1 VGVID
6 EMIEIME
13 MSMEVVPEGKDEPES
28 EEERLERALAVVKG
42 DREASE
48 ELQET
53 LAPFREEAYRFY
65 RGRALGNE
73 RAGRSKVVSSDVM
86 DAVEWVMPSL
96 MRIYFSSDIV
106 SCEPVGPEDQIVA
119 ERVSALLNYQ
129 FTRRGDGFVVAY
141 KWFKDALIY
150 GLGVAKISWED
161 RFRDVPFAVP
171 EMSESDFNALSSEN
185 GVEITGFERVE
196 IPPDEVSV
204 QRVVQQ
210 TVMGLPPDMPDDE
223 KAEAVRMAVESMPR
237 LATYFNVEG
246 KRAILDYSGPVYEV
260 IPPEDFLYD
269 PEAEELRDARFV
281 IHRVFRTPDYL
292 RRMESEG
299 VYFNVEEA
307 IEKGNTQRDGDR
319 SDREKGFRN
328 AENNRTNPWTMTE
341 NIEDAD
347 KRRPLELYEW
357 WGLFDPDG
365 SGRLT
370 PHVIT
375 VANDVV
381 IRLERNP
388 YDHGEPPFEV
398 LRPVLDVH
406 KFEGIGFADMVKEF
420 QETKTS
426 LRRQILDNISWQ
438 NNGMWEVQRGAGVEM
453 ESLVNPRPGGVV
465 RTDMPGAVRPL
476 TPPPLQQAGFMAL
489 EFEQTQLEQRTG
501 ITRYNQ
507 GLDSR
512 SLNKM
517 LALDTL
523 IPLIDGSVKLN
534 KDIVEGDI
542 VVGSNGKGTK
552 VIKAHPVQ
560 VPERAFE
567 IVFQTGDV
575 IRSGGEH
582 RWAVKVCGEKY
593 QNMSPDWEKLPA
605 ERIFDLMQSG
615 HHVYV
620 PRVQSPDFTEKELPM
635 DPYVF
640 GAWLGDGNSHTNRFT
655 TQDAEIL
662 DAFEKWA
669 KGFYKGGV
677 EKCSKQHSGKAITYQ
692 VVNTPFRKILKDL
705 GCLKDSRYEDTKY
718 NVKHIPEIYL
728 RGSFEQ
734 RLALLRGLMDTD
746 GHISKNGDSIFCSSE
761 PALIESFVKLIETFG
776 CKAGVNWRE
785 TCGHKFP
792 NAKPAAHV
800 VFATPFCPVTL
811 PAKVARWRT
820 REKFWEKQR
829 IVSIRE
835 IPVEPMRCLSVE
847 ADDELYCC
855 GQKMTV
861 TANTATGITAIM
873 GASQQRIELIARLFA
888 ETGVRNLF
896 VKALSLNRQFVRD
909 EFVVRLYGEPIVI
922 NKDDVSGQF
931 DILVS
936 VGISAS
942 KQEVVQQQMIQL
954 IQMAPGLAQAQV
966 MTPDNIY
973 AIMVKLLEGW
983 GFKDHSQLM
992 TNPNVMGQ
1000 MTQQMQQMQQQM
1012 QMMQMILQHPSIAN
1026 VVPQIA
1032 QQVQQAQAQ
1041 QAQAAPPAQ
1050 GEQPPAQGPVPM
1062 QGGAP
1067 V

>member
-13 MSMEVVPEGKDEPES
+13 MSTEVIPEGKDEPES

-161 RFRDVPFAVP
+161 RFRDVPFAVL

-185 GVEITGFERVE
+185 GVEITGFKRVE

-204 QRVVQQ
+204 QRIVQQ

-328 AENNRTNPWTMTE
+328 AENDRTNPWTMTE

-501 ITRYNQ
+501 ITRYSQ

-512 SLNKM
+512 SLNK
-517 LALDTL
+517 
-523 IPLIDGSVKLN
+523 
-534 KDIVEGDI
+534 
-542 VVGSNGKGTK
+542 
-552 VIKAHPVQ
+552 
-560 VPERAFE
+560 
-567 IVFQTGDV
+567 
-575 IRSGGEH
+575 
-582 RWAVKVCGEKY
+582 
-593 QNMSPDWEKLPA
+593 
-605 ERIFDLMQSG
+605 
-615 HHVYV
+615 
-620 PRVQSPDFTEKELPM
+620 
-635 DPYVF
+635 
-640 GAWLGDGNSHTNRFT
+640 
-655 TQDAEIL
+655 
-662 DAFEKWA
+662 
-669 KGFYKGGV
+669 
-677 EKCSKQHSGKAITYQ
+677 
-692 VVNTPFRKILKDL
+692 
-705 GCLKDSRYEDTKY
+705 
-718 NVKHIPEIYL
+718 
-728 RGSFEQ
+728 
-734 RLALLRGLMDTD
+734 
-746 GHISKNGDSIFCSSE
+746 
-761 PALIESFVKLIETFG
+761 
-776 CKAGVNWRE
+776 
-785 TCGHKFP
+785 
-792 NAKPAAHV
+792 
-800 VFATPFCPVTL
+800 
-811 PAKVARWRT
+811 
-820 REKFWEKQR
+820 
-829 IVSIRE
+829 
-835 IPVEPMRCLSVE
+835 
-847 ADDELYCC
+847 
-855 GQKMTV
+855 
-861 TANTATGITAIM
+861 TATGITAIM

-888 ETGVRNLF
+888 ETGVRSLF

-1032 QQVQQAQAQ
+1032 QQVQQAAAQ
-1041 QAQAAPPAQ
+1041 QAQAAPPPAQ
-1050 GEQPPAQGPVPM
+1050 GEQPPAQGAVPG
-1062 QGGAP
+1062 QGGGP
-1067 V
+1067 I

>member
-1 VGVID
+1 
-6 EMIEIME
+6 MIEIME
-13 MSMEVVPEGKDEPES
+13 MSTEVIPEGKDEPES

-161 RFRDVPFAVP
+161 RFRDVPFAVL

-185 GVEITGFERVE
+185 GVEITGFKRVE

-204 QRVVQQ
+204 QRIVQQ

-328 AENNRTNPWTMTE
+328 AENDRTNPWTMTE

-501 ITRYNQ
+501 ITRYSQ

-512 SLNKM
+512 SLNK
-517 LALDTL
+517 
-523 IPLIDGSVKLN
+523 
-534 KDIVEGDI
+534 
-542 VVGSNGKGTK
+542 
-552 VIKAHPVQ
+552 
-560 VPERAFE
+560 
-567 IVFQTGDV
+567 
-575 IRSGGEH
+575 
-582 RWAVKVCGEKY
+582 
-593 QNMSPDWEKLPA
+593 
-605 ERIFDLMQSG
+605 
-615 HHVYV
+615 
-620 PRVQSPDFTEKELPM
+620 
-635 DPYVF
+635 
-640 GAWLGDGNSHTNRFT
+640 
-655 TQDAEIL
+655 
-662 DAFEKWA
+662 
-669 KGFYKGGV
+669 
-677 EKCSKQHSGKAITYQ
+677 
-692 VVNTPFRKILKDL
+692 
-705 GCLKDSRYEDTKY
+705 
-718 NVKHIPEIYL
+718 
-728 RGSFEQ
+728 
-734 RLALLRGLMDTD
+734 
-746 GHISKNGDSIFCSSE
+746 
-761 PALIESFVKLIETFG
+761 
-776 CKAGVNWRE
+776 
-785 TCGHKFP
+785 
-792 NAKPAAHV
+792 
-800 VFATPFCPVTL
+800 
-811 PAKVARWRT
+811 
-820 REKFWEKQR
+820 
-829 IVSIRE
+829 
-835 IPVEPMRCLSVE
+835 
-847 ADDELYCC
+847 
-855 GQKMTV
+855 
-861 TANTATGITAIM
+861 TATGITAIM

-896 VKALSLNRQFVRD
+896 VKALSLNRQFMRD

-1032 QQVQQAQAQ
+1032 QQVQQAAAQ
-1041 QAQAAPPAQ
+1041 QAQAAPPPAQ
-1050 GEQPPAQGPVPM
+1050 GEQPPAQGAVPG
-1062 QGGAP
+1062 QGGGP
-1067 V
+1067 I

>member
-1 VGVID
+1 
-6 EMIEIME
+6 ME
-13 MSMEVVPEGKDEPES
+13 MSTEVVPEGKDEPES

-196 IPPDEVSV
+196 ILPDEVSV
-204 QRVVQQ
+204 QRIVQQ

-237 LATYFNVEG
+237 LATYSNVEG

-292 RRMESEG
+292 RRMESDG

-328 AENNRTNPWTMTE
+328 AENDRTNPWTMTE

-357 WGLFDPDG
+357 WGLFDSDG

-465 RTDMPGAVRPL
+465 RTDVPGAVRPL

-512 SLNKM
+512 SLNK
-517 LALDTL
+517 
-523 IPLIDGSVKLN
+523 
-534 KDIVEGDI
+534 
-542 VVGSNGKGTK
+542 
-552 VIKAHPVQ
+552 
-560 VPERAFE
+560 
-567 IVFQTGDV
+567 
-575 IRSGGEH
+575 
-582 RWAVKVCGEKY
+582 
-593 QNMSPDWEKLPA
+593 
-605 ERIFDLMQSG
+605 
-615 HHVYV
+615 
-620 PRVQSPDFTEKELPM
+620 
-635 DPYVF
+635 
-640 GAWLGDGNSHTNRFT
+640 
-655 TQDAEIL
+655 
-662 DAFEKWA
+662 
-669 KGFYKGGV
+669 
-677 EKCSKQHSGKAITYQ
+677 
-692 VVNTPFRKILKDL
+692 
-705 GCLKDSRYEDTKY
+705 
-718 NVKHIPEIYL
+718 
-728 RGSFEQ
+728 
-734 RLALLRGLMDTD
+734 
-746 GHISKNGDSIFCSSE
+746 
-761 PALIESFVKLIETFG
+761 
-776 CKAGVNWRE
+776 
-785 TCGHKFP
+785 
-792 NAKPAAHV
+792 
-800 VFATPFCPVTL
+800 
-811 PAKVARWRT
+811 
-820 REKFWEKQR
+820 
-829 IVSIRE
+829 
-835 IPVEPMRCLSVE
+835 
-847 ADDELYCC
+847 
-855 GQKMTV
+855 
-861 TANTATGITAIM
+861 TATGITALM

-888 ETGVRNLF
+888 ETGVRSLF
-896 VKALSLNRQFVRD
+896 VKALSLNRQFMRD

-1032 QQVQQAQAQ
+1032 QQVQQAAAQ

>member
-1 VGVID
+1 MTRKQVGVID

-13 MSMEVVPEGKDEPES
+13 MSTEVVPDGKDEPES

-106 SCEPVGPEDQIVA
+106 SCEPVGPEDQTVA

-204 QRVVQQ
+204 QRIVQQ

-237 LATYFNVEG
+237 LATYSNVEG
-246 KRAILDYSGPVYEV
+246 KRAILNYSGPVYEV

-328 AENNRTNPWTMTE
+328 AENDRTNPWTMTE

-501 ITRYNQ
+501 ITRYTQ

-512 SLNKM
+512 SLNK
-517 LALDTL
+517 
-523 IPLIDGSVKLN
+523 
-534 KDIVEGDI
+534 
-542 VVGSNGKGTK
+542 
-552 VIKAHPVQ
+552 
-560 VPERAFE
+560 
-567 IVFQTGDV
+567 
-575 IRSGGEH
+575 
-582 RWAVKVCGEKY
+582 
-593 QNMSPDWEKLPA
+593 
-605 ERIFDLMQSG
+605 
-615 HHVYV
+615 
-620 PRVQSPDFTEKELPM
+620 
-635 DPYVF
+635 
-640 GAWLGDGNSHTNRFT
+640 
-655 TQDAEIL
+655 
-662 DAFEKWA
+662 
-669 KGFYKGGV
+669 
-677 EKCSKQHSGKAITYQ
+677 
-692 VVNTPFRKILKDL
+692 
-705 GCLKDSRYEDTKY
+705 
-718 NVKHIPEIYL
+718 
-728 RGSFEQ
+728 
-734 RLALLRGLMDTD
+734 
-746 GHISKNGDSIFCSSE
+746 
-761 PALIESFVKLIETFG
+761 
-776 CKAGVNWRE
+776 
-785 TCGHKFP
+785 
-792 NAKPAAHV
+792 
-800 VFATPFCPVTL
+800 
-811 PAKVARWRT
+811 
-820 REKFWEKQR
+820 
-829 IVSIRE
+829 
-835 IPVEPMRCLSVE
+835 
-847 ADDELYCC
+847 
-855 GQKMTV
+855 
-861 TANTATGITAIM
+861 TATGITAIM

-888 ETGVRNLF
+888 ETGVRSLF

-1026 VVPQIA
+1026 AVPQIA
-1032 QQVQQAQAQ
+1032 QQVQQAAAQ
-1041 QAQAAPPAQ
+1041 QAQAGSPPAQ
-1050 GEQPPAQGPVPM
+1050 GEQPPAQGAVPA

-1067 V
+1067 A

>member
-1 VGVID
+1 
-6 EMIEIME
+6 MIEVME
-13 MSMEVVPEGKDEPES
+13 MEMEVVPEGADEPES
-28 EEERLERALAVVKG
+28 EEERLERALSVVKG
-42 DREASE
+42 DRDASE

-106 SCEPVGPEDQIVA
+106 SCEPVGPEDQTVA

-161 RFRDVPFAVP
+161 RFRDVPFSVP
-171 EMSESDFNALSSEN
+171 EMSEGDFNALSAED
-185 GVEITGFERVE
+185 GIEITGFERVE

-204 QRVVQQ
+204 QRIVQQ

-237 LATYFNVEG
+237 LATYSNVEG

-269 PEAEELRDARFV
+269 PEAEELRNARFV

-328 AENNRTNPWTMTE
+328 AENDRINPWTMTE

-357 WGLFDPDG
+357 WGLFDSDG

-388 YDHGEPPFEV
+388 YDHGEPPFEA

-465 RTDMPGAVRPL
+465 RTDVPGAVRPL

-501 ITRYNQ
+501 ITRYTQ

-517 LALDTL
+517 LDIQTPICMA
-523 IPLIDGSVKLN
+523 DGSWKRLEDICDGDRILGRDGQATTVLRAHEIQYPKKAYKLTFAS
-534 KDIVEGDI
+534 GD
-542 VVGSNGKGTK
+542 
-552 VIKAHPVQ
+552 
-560 VPERAFE
+560 E
-567 IVFQTGDV
+567 IVA
-575 IRSGGEH
+575 GGEH
-582 RWAVKVCGEKY
+582 LWTIQTAWDKEKGTWRTVDTDTIY
-593 QNMSPDWEKLPA
+593 QMDSRLKK
-605 ERIFDLMQSG
+605 RGTIS
-615 HHVYV
+615 V
-620 PRVQSPDFTEKELPM
+620 PRVQRPEFDGAGNLPI
-635 DPYVF
+635 DPYVL
-640 GAWLGDGNSHTNRFT
+640 GLWLGNGSSYDPVITLRDDDVVESLREWARSSGGDIKEYFDPRLPKSKNFYVSVPGLYSTLRSLGLMKTRGESDG
-655 TQDAEIL
+655 A
-662 DAFEKWA
+662 
-669 KGFYKGGV
+669 
-677 EKCSKQHSGKAITYQ
+677 C
-692 VVNTPFRKILKDL
+692 
-705 GCLKDSRYEDTKY
+705 
-718 NVKHIPEIYL
+718 KHIPEIYKCAKYA
-728 RGSFEQ
+728 E
-734 RLALLRGLMDTD
+734 RLELLRGLMDTD
-746 GHISKNGDSIFCSSE
+746 GSFDSGS
-761 PALIESFVKLIETFG
+761 T
-776 CKAGVNWRE
+776 
-785 TCGHKFP
+785 
-792 NAKPAAHV
+792 V
-800 VFATPFCPVTL
+800 VFSQSEGPLLWDVVDLIHSLGGWVTPHKVTAESNFNRTKDFYL
-811 PAKVARWRT
+811 LRFRVFDNPFRADRKASQWSPPAVETDRQAIR
-820 REKFWEKQR
+820 
-829 IVSIRE
+829 SIE
-835 IPVEPMRCLSVE
+835 PVEICKMRCL
-847 ADDELYCC
+847 
-855 GQKMTV
+855 TV
-861 TANTATGITAIM
+861 DAKDGLFCVGKIFTITHNTATGITAIM

-888 ETGVRNLF
+888 ETGVRSLF

-1026 VVPQIA
+1026 AVPQIA
-1032 QQVQQAQAQ
+1032 QQVQQAQA
-1041 QAQAAPPAQ
+1041 APPGGPPAQ
-1050 GEQPPAQGPVPM
+1050 GEQPPAQGPVPA

>member
-1 VGVID
+1 
-6 EMIEIME
+6 MIEIME
-13 MSMEVVPEGKDEPES
+13 MSTEVVPEGKDEPES

-106 SCEPVGPEDQIVA
+106 SCEPVGPEDQTVA

-161 RFRDVPFAVP
+161 RFRDVPFSVP
-171 EMSESDFNALSSEN
+171 EMSESDFNALSAED
-185 GVEITGFERVE
+185 GIEITGFERVE

-204 QRVVQQ
+204 QRIVQQ

-246 KRAILDYSGPVYEV
+246 KKAILDYSGPVYEV

-328 AENNRTNPWTMTE
+328 AENDRTNPWTMTE

-512 SLNKM
+512 SLNK
-517 LALDTL
+517 
-523 IPLIDGSVKLN
+523 
-534 KDIVEGDI
+534 
-542 VVGSNGKGTK
+542 
-552 VIKAHPVQ
+552 
-560 VPERAFE
+560 
-567 IVFQTGDV
+567 
-575 IRSGGEH
+575 
-582 RWAVKVCGEKY
+582 
-593 QNMSPDWEKLPA
+593 
-605 ERIFDLMQSG
+605 
-615 HHVYV
+615 
-620 PRVQSPDFTEKELPM
+620 
-635 DPYVF
+635 
-640 GAWLGDGNSHTNRFT
+640 
-655 TQDAEIL
+655 
-662 DAFEKWA
+662 
-669 KGFYKGGV
+669 
-677 EKCSKQHSGKAITYQ
+677 
-692 VVNTPFRKILKDL
+692 
-705 GCLKDSRYEDTKY
+705 
-718 NVKHIPEIYL
+718 
-728 RGSFEQ
+728 
-734 RLALLRGLMDTD
+734 
-746 GHISKNGDSIFCSSE
+746 
-761 PALIESFVKLIETFG
+761 
-776 CKAGVNWRE
+776 
-785 TCGHKFP
+785 
-792 NAKPAAHV
+792 
-800 VFATPFCPVTL
+800 
-811 PAKVARWRT
+811 
-820 REKFWEKQR
+820 
-829 IVSIRE
+829 
-835 IPVEPMRCLSVE
+835 
-847 ADDELYCC
+847 
-855 GQKMTV
+855 
-861 TANTATGITAIM
+861 TATGITAIM

-1026 VVPQIA
+1026 AVPQIA
-1032 QQVQQAQAQ
+1032 QQVQQAAAQ
-1041 QAQAAPPAQ
+1041 QAQAAHPPAQ
-1050 GEQPPAQGPVPM
+1050 GEQPPAQGAVPG

>member
-1 VGVID
+1 
-6 EMIEIME
+6 ME
-13 MSMEVVPEGKDEPES
+13 MSTEVVPEGKDEPES

-204 QRVVQQ
+204 QRIVQQ
-210 TVMGLPPDMPDDE
+210 TVMRLPPDMPDDE

-328 AENNRTNPWTMTE
+328 AENDRTNPWTMTE

-512 SLNKM
+512 SLNK
-517 LALDTL
+517 
-523 IPLIDGSVKLN
+523 
-534 KDIVEGDI
+534 
-542 VVGSNGKGTK
+542 
-552 VIKAHPVQ
+552 
-560 VPERAFE
+560 
-567 IVFQTGDV
+567 
-575 IRSGGEH
+575 
-582 RWAVKVCGEKY
+582 
-593 QNMSPDWEKLPA
+593 
-605 ERIFDLMQSG
+605 
-615 HHVYV
+615 
-620 PRVQSPDFTEKELPM
+620 
-635 DPYVF
+635 
-640 GAWLGDGNSHTNRFT
+640 
-655 TQDAEIL
+655 
-662 DAFEKWA
+662 
-669 KGFYKGGV
+669 
-677 EKCSKQHSGKAITYQ
+677 
-692 VVNTPFRKILKDL
+692 
-705 GCLKDSRYEDTKY
+705 
-718 NVKHIPEIYL
+718 
-728 RGSFEQ
+728 
-734 RLALLRGLMDTD
+734 
-746 GHISKNGDSIFCSSE
+746 
-761 PALIESFVKLIETFG
+761 
-776 CKAGVNWRE
+776 
-785 TCGHKFP
+785 
-792 NAKPAAHV
+792 
-800 VFATPFCPVTL
+800 
-811 PAKVARWRT
+811 
-820 REKFWEKQR
+820 
-829 IVSIRE
+829 
-835 IPVEPMRCLSVE
+835 
-847 ADDELYCC
+847 
-855 GQKMTV
+855 
-861 TANTATGITAIM
+861 TATGITALM

-888 ETGVRNLF
+888 ETGVRSLF

-1032 QQVQQAQAQ
+1032 QQVQQAAAQ

-1050 GEQPPAQGPVPM
+1050 GEQPPAQGAVPG

>member
-1 VGVID
+1 VAVID

-13 MSMEVVPEGKDEPES
+13 MSTEVVPEGKDEPES

-86 DAVEWVMPSL
+86 DAVELVMPSL

-204 QRVVQQ
+204 QRIVQQ
-210 TVMGLPPDMPDDE
+210 TVMRLPPDMPDDE

-328 AENNRTNPWTMTE
+328 AENDRTNPWTMTE

-512 SLNKM
+512 SLNK
-517 LALDTL
+517 
-523 IPLIDGSVKLN
+523 
-534 KDIVEGDI
+534 
-542 VVGSNGKGTK
+542 
-552 VIKAHPVQ
+552 
-560 VPERAFE
+560 
-567 IVFQTGDV
+567 
-575 IRSGGEH
+575 
-582 RWAVKVCGEKY
+582 
-593 QNMSPDWEKLPA
+593 
-605 ERIFDLMQSG
+605 
-615 HHVYV
+615 
-620 PRVQSPDFTEKELPM
+620 
-635 DPYVF
+635 
-640 GAWLGDGNSHTNRFT
+640 
-655 TQDAEIL
+655 
-662 DAFEKWA
+662 
-669 KGFYKGGV
+669 
-677 EKCSKQHSGKAITYQ
+677 
-692 VVNTPFRKILKDL
+692 
-705 GCLKDSRYEDTKY
+705 
-718 NVKHIPEIYL
+718 
-728 RGSFEQ
+728 
-734 RLALLRGLMDTD
+734 
-746 GHISKNGDSIFCSSE
+746 
-761 PALIESFVKLIETFG
+761 
-776 CKAGVNWRE
+776 
-785 TCGHKFP
+785 
-792 NAKPAAHV
+792 
-800 VFATPFCPVTL
+800 
-811 PAKVARWRT
+811 
-820 REKFWEKQR
+820 
-829 IVSIRE
+829 
-835 IPVEPMRCLSVE
+835 
-847 ADDELYCC
+847 
-855 GQKMTV
+855 
-861 TANTATGITAIM
+861 TATGITALM

-888 ETGVRNLF
+888 ETGVRSLF

-1032 QQVQQAQAQ
+1032 QQVQQAAAQ

-1050 GEQPPAQGPVPM
+1050 GEQPPAQGAVPG

>member
-1 VGVID
+1 
-6 EMIEIME
+6 MIEIME
-13 MSMEVVPEGKDEPES
+13 MSTEVIPEGKDEPES

-161 RFRDVPFAVP
+161 RFRDVPFAVL

-185 GVEITGFERVE
+185 GVEITGFKRVE

-204 QRVVQQ
+204 QRIVQQ

-328 AENNRTNPWTMTE
+328 AENDRTNPWTMTE

-501 ITRYNQ
+501 ITRYSQ

-512 SLNKM
+512 SLNK
-517 LALDTL
+517 
-523 IPLIDGSVKLN
+523 
-534 KDIVEGDI
+534 
-542 VVGSNGKGTK
+542 
-552 VIKAHPVQ
+552 
-560 VPERAFE
+560 
-567 IVFQTGDV
+567 
-575 IRSGGEH
+575 
-582 RWAVKVCGEKY
+582 
-593 QNMSPDWEKLPA
+593 
-605 ERIFDLMQSG
+605 
-615 HHVYV
+615 
-620 PRVQSPDFTEKELPM
+620 
-635 DPYVF
+635 
-640 GAWLGDGNSHTNRFT
+640 
-655 TQDAEIL
+655 
-662 DAFEKWA
+662 
-669 KGFYKGGV
+669 
-677 EKCSKQHSGKAITYQ
+677 
-692 VVNTPFRKILKDL
+692 
-705 GCLKDSRYEDTKY
+705 
-718 NVKHIPEIYL
+718 
-728 RGSFEQ
+728 
-734 RLALLRGLMDTD
+734 
-746 GHISKNGDSIFCSSE
+746 
-761 PALIESFVKLIETFG
+761 
-776 CKAGVNWRE
+776 
-785 TCGHKFP
+785 
-792 NAKPAAHV
+792 
-800 VFATPFCPVTL
+800 
-811 PAKVARWRT
+811 
-820 REKFWEKQR
+820 
-829 IVSIRE
+829 
-835 IPVEPMRCLSVE
+835 
-847 ADDELYCC
+847 
-855 GQKMTV
+855 
-861 TANTATGITAIM
+861 TATGITAIM

-888 ETGVRNLF
+888 ETGVRSLF
-896 VKALSLNRQFVRD
+896 VKALSLNRQFMRD

-1032 QQVQQAQAQ
+1032 QQVQQAAAQ
-1041 QAQAAPPAQ
+1041 QAQAAPPPAQ
-1050 GEQPPAQGPVPM
+1050 GEQPPAQGAVPG
-1062 QGGAP
+1062 QGGGP
-1067 V
+1067 I

>member
-1 VGVID
+1 MCSDLKINFLGRKEVGVID

-13 MSMEVVPEGKDEPES
+13 MSTEVVPEGKDEPES

-185 GVEITGFERVE
+185 GIEITGFERVE

-328 AENNRTNPWTMTE
+328 AENDRTNPWTMTE

-501 ITRYNQ
+501 ITRYSQ

-512 SLNKM
+512 SLNK
-517 LALDTL
+517 
-523 IPLIDGSVKLN
+523 
-534 KDIVEGDI
+534 
-542 VVGSNGKGTK
+542 
-552 VIKAHPVQ
+552 
-560 VPERAFE
+560 
-567 IVFQTGDV
+567 
-575 IRSGGEH
+575 
-582 RWAVKVCGEKY
+582 
-593 QNMSPDWEKLPA
+593 
-605 ERIFDLMQSG
+605 
-615 HHVYV
+615 
-620 PRVQSPDFTEKELPM
+620 
-635 DPYVF
+635 
-640 GAWLGDGNSHTNRFT
+640 
-655 TQDAEIL
+655 
-662 DAFEKWA
+662 
-669 KGFYKGGV
+669 
-677 EKCSKQHSGKAITYQ
+677 
-692 VVNTPFRKILKDL
+692 
-705 GCLKDSRYEDTKY
+705 
-718 NVKHIPEIYL
+718 
-728 RGSFEQ
+728 
-734 RLALLRGLMDTD
+734 
-746 GHISKNGDSIFCSSE
+746 
-761 PALIESFVKLIETFG
+761 
-776 CKAGVNWRE
+776 
-785 TCGHKFP
+785 
-792 NAKPAAHV
+792 
-800 VFATPFCPVTL
+800 
-811 PAKVARWRT
+811 
-820 REKFWEKQR
+820 
-829 IVSIRE
+829 
-835 IPVEPMRCLSVE
+835 
-847 ADDELYCC
+847 
-855 GQKMTV
+855 
-861 TANTATGITAIM
+861 TATGITAIM

-1032 QQVQQAQAQ
+1032 QQVQQAAAQ

>member
-1 VGVID
+1 
-6 EMIEIME
+6 MIEIME
-13 MSMEVVPEGKDEPES
+13 MSTEVVPEGKDEPES

-196 IPPDEVSV
+196 ILPDEVSV
-204 QRVVQQ
+204 QRIVQQ

-237 LATYFNVEG
+237 LATYSNVEG

-281 IHRVFRTPDYL
+281 IHRDFRTPDYL

-328 AENNRTNPWTMTE
+328 AENDRTNPWTMTE

-357 WGLFDPDG
+357 WGLFDSDG

-465 RTDMPGAVRPL
+465 RTDVPGAVRPL

-512 SLNKM
+512 SLNK
-517 LALDTL
+517 
-523 IPLIDGSVKLN
+523 
-534 KDIVEGDI
+534 
-542 VVGSNGKGTK
+542 
-552 VIKAHPVQ
+552 
-560 VPERAFE
+560 
-567 IVFQTGDV
+567 
-575 IRSGGEH
+575 
-582 RWAVKVCGEKY
+582 
-593 QNMSPDWEKLPA
+593 
-605 ERIFDLMQSG
+605 
-615 HHVYV
+615 
-620 PRVQSPDFTEKELPM
+620 
-635 DPYVF
+635 
-640 GAWLGDGNSHTNRFT
+640 
-655 TQDAEIL
+655 
-662 DAFEKWA
+662 
-669 KGFYKGGV
+669 
-677 EKCSKQHSGKAITYQ
+677 
-692 VVNTPFRKILKDL
+692 
-705 GCLKDSRYEDTKY
+705 
-718 NVKHIPEIYL
+718 
-728 RGSFEQ
+728 
-734 RLALLRGLMDTD
+734 
-746 GHISKNGDSIFCSSE
+746 
-761 PALIESFVKLIETFG
+761 
-776 CKAGVNWRE
+776 
-785 TCGHKFP
+785 
-792 NAKPAAHV
+792 
-800 VFATPFCPVTL
+800 
-811 PAKVARWRT
+811 
-820 REKFWEKQR
+820 
-829 IVSIRE
+829 
-835 IPVEPMRCLSVE
+835 
-847 ADDELYCC
+847 
-855 GQKMTV
+855 
-861 TANTATGITAIM
+861 TATGITALM

-888 ETGVRNLF
+888 ETGVRSLF
-896 VKALSLNRQFVRD
+896 VKALSLNRQFMRD
-909 EFVVRLYGEPIVI
+909 EFVVRLYWEPIVI

-1032 QQVQQAQAQ
+1032 QQVQQAAAQ

>member
-1 VGVID
+1 
-6 EMIEIME
+6 ME
-13 MSMEVVPEGKDEPES
+13 MSTEVVPEGKDEPES

-161 RFRDVPFAVP
+161 RFRDVPFAVL

-292 RRMESEG
+292 RRMESDG

-328 AENNRTNPWTMTE
+328 AENDRTNPWTMTE

-512 SLNKM
+512 SLNK
-517 LALDTL
+517 
-523 IPLIDGSVKLN
+523 
-534 KDIVEGDI
+534 
-542 VVGSNGKGTK
+542 
-552 VIKAHPVQ
+552 
-560 VPERAFE
+560 
-567 IVFQTGDV
+567 
-575 IRSGGEH
+575 
-582 RWAVKVCGEKY
+582 
-593 QNMSPDWEKLPA
+593 
-605 ERIFDLMQSG
+605 
-615 HHVYV
+615 
-620 PRVQSPDFTEKELPM
+620 
-635 DPYVF
+635 
-640 GAWLGDGNSHTNRFT
+640 
-655 TQDAEIL
+655 
-662 DAFEKWA
+662 
-669 KGFYKGGV
+669 
-677 EKCSKQHSGKAITYQ
+677 
-692 VVNTPFRKILKDL
+692 
-705 GCLKDSRYEDTKY
+705 
-718 NVKHIPEIYL
+718 
-728 RGSFEQ
+728 
-734 RLALLRGLMDTD
+734 
-746 GHISKNGDSIFCSSE
+746 
-761 PALIESFVKLIETFG
+761 
-776 CKAGVNWRE
+776 
-785 TCGHKFP
+785 
-792 NAKPAAHV
+792 
-800 VFATPFCPVTL
+800 
-811 PAKVARWRT
+811 
-820 REKFWEKQR
+820 
-829 IVSIRE
+829 
-835 IPVEPMRCLSVE
+835 
-847 ADDELYCC
+847 
-855 GQKMTV
+855 
-861 TANTATGITAIM
+861 TATGITALM

-1032 QQVQQAQAQ
+1032 QQVQQAAAQ

>member
-1 VGVID
+1 MAVID

-13 MSMEVVPEGKDEPES
+13 MSTEVVPEGKDEPES

-204 QRVVQQ
+204 QRIVQQ
-210 TVMGLPPDMPDDE
+210 TVMRLPPDMPDDE

-328 AENNRTNPWTMTE
+328 AENDRTNPWTMTE

-512 SLNKM
+512 SLNK
-517 LALDTL
+517 
-523 IPLIDGSVKLN
+523 
-534 KDIVEGDI
+534 
-542 VVGSNGKGTK
+542 
-552 VIKAHPVQ
+552 
-560 VPERAFE
+560 
-567 IVFQTGDV
+567 
-575 IRSGGEH
+575 
-582 RWAVKVCGEKY
+582 
-593 QNMSPDWEKLPA
+593 
-605 ERIFDLMQSG
+605 
-615 HHVYV
+615 
-620 PRVQSPDFTEKELPM
+620 
-635 DPYVF
+635 
-640 GAWLGDGNSHTNRFT
+640 
-655 TQDAEIL
+655 
-662 DAFEKWA
+662 
-669 KGFYKGGV
+669 
-677 EKCSKQHSGKAITYQ
+677 
-692 VVNTPFRKILKDL
+692 
-705 GCLKDSRYEDTKY
+705 
-718 NVKHIPEIYL
+718 
-728 RGSFEQ
+728 
-734 RLALLRGLMDTD
+734 
-746 GHISKNGDSIFCSSE
+746 
-761 PALIESFVKLIETFG
+761 
-776 CKAGVNWRE
+776 
-785 TCGHKFP
+785 
-792 NAKPAAHV
+792 
-800 VFATPFCPVTL
+800 
-811 PAKVARWRT
+811 
-820 REKFWEKQR
+820 
-829 IVSIRE
+829 
-835 IPVEPMRCLSVE
+835 
-847 ADDELYCC
+847 
-855 GQKMTV
+855 
-861 TANTATGITAIM
+861 TATGITALM

-888 ETGVRNLF
+888 ETGVRSLF

>member
-1 VGVID
+1 MAVID

-13 MSMEVVPEGKDEPES
+13 MSTEVVPEGKDEPES

-161 RFRDVPFAVP
+161 RFRDVPFSVP
-171 EMSESDFNALSSEN
+171 EMSDSDFNALSSEN

-204 QRVVQQ
+204 QRIVQQ
-210 TVMGLPPDMPDDE
+210 TVMRLPPDMPDDE

-328 AENNRTNPWTMTE
+328 AENDRTNPWTMTE

-512 SLNKM
+512 SLNK
-517 LALDTL
+517 
-523 IPLIDGSVKLN
+523 
-534 KDIVEGDI
+534 
-542 VVGSNGKGTK
+542 
-552 VIKAHPVQ
+552 
-560 VPERAFE
+560 
-567 IVFQTGDV
+567 
-575 IRSGGEH
+575 
-582 RWAVKVCGEKY
+582 
-593 QNMSPDWEKLPA
+593 
-605 ERIFDLMQSG
+605 
-615 HHVYV
+615 
-620 PRVQSPDFTEKELPM
+620 
-635 DPYVF
+635 
-640 GAWLGDGNSHTNRFT
+640 
-655 TQDAEIL
+655 
-662 DAFEKWA
+662 
-669 KGFYKGGV
+669 
-677 EKCSKQHSGKAITYQ
+677 
-692 VVNTPFRKILKDL
+692 
-705 GCLKDSRYEDTKY
+705 
-718 NVKHIPEIYL
+718 
-728 RGSFEQ
+728 
-734 RLALLRGLMDTD
+734 
-746 GHISKNGDSIFCSSE
+746 
-761 PALIESFVKLIETFG
+761 
-776 CKAGVNWRE
+776 
-785 TCGHKFP
+785 
-792 NAKPAAHV
+792 
-800 VFATPFCPVTL
+800 
-811 PAKVARWRT
+811 
-820 REKFWEKQR
+820 
-829 IVSIRE
+829 
-835 IPVEPMRCLSVE
+835 
-847 ADDELYCC
+847 
-855 GQKMTV
+855 
-861 TANTATGITAIM
+861 TATGITALM

-888 ETGVRNLF
+888 ETGVRSLF

-1041 QAQAAPPAQ
+1041 QAQAAPPPAQ
-1050 GEQPPAQGPVPM
+1050 GEQPPAQGAVPM

>member
-1 VGVID
+1 
-6 EMIEIME
+6 MIEIME
-13 MSMEVVPEGKDEPES
+13 MSTEVVPEGKDEPES

-106 SCEPVGPEDQIVA
+106 SCEPVGPEDQTVA

-161 RFRDVPFAVP
+161 RFRDVPFSVP
-171 EMSESDFNALSSEN
+171 EMSEGDFNALSSEN

-196 IPPDEVSV
+196 ILPDEVSV
-204 QRVVQQ
+204 QRIVQQ

-292 RRMESEG
+292 RRMESDG

-328 AENNRTNPWTMTE
+328 AENDRTNPWTMTE

-465 RTDMPGAVRPL
+465 RTDVPGAVRPL

-512 SLNKM
+512 SLNK
-517 LALDTL
+517 
-523 IPLIDGSVKLN
+523 
-534 KDIVEGDI
+534 
-542 VVGSNGKGTK
+542 
-552 VIKAHPVQ
+552 
-560 VPERAFE
+560 
-567 IVFQTGDV
+567 
-575 IRSGGEH
+575 
-582 RWAVKVCGEKY
+582 
-593 QNMSPDWEKLPA
+593 
-605 ERIFDLMQSG
+605 
-615 HHVYV
+615 
-620 PRVQSPDFTEKELPM
+620 
-635 DPYVF
+635 
-640 GAWLGDGNSHTNRFT
+640 
-655 TQDAEIL
+655 
-662 DAFEKWA
+662 
-669 KGFYKGGV
+669 
-677 EKCSKQHSGKAITYQ
+677 
-692 VVNTPFRKILKDL
+692 
-705 GCLKDSRYEDTKY
+705 
-718 NVKHIPEIYL
+718 
-728 RGSFEQ
+728 
-734 RLALLRGLMDTD
+734 
-746 GHISKNGDSIFCSSE
+746 
-761 PALIESFVKLIETFG
+761 
-776 CKAGVNWRE
+776 
-785 TCGHKFP
+785 
-792 NAKPAAHV
+792 
-800 VFATPFCPVTL
+800 
-811 PAKVARWRT
+811 
-820 REKFWEKQR
+820 
-829 IVSIRE
+829 
-835 IPVEPMRCLSVE
+835 
-847 ADDELYCC
+847 
-855 GQKMTV
+855 
-861 TANTATGITAIM
+861 TATGITAIM

-942 KQEVVQQQMIQL
+942 KQEIVQQQMIQL

-1032 QQVQQAQAQ
+1032 QQVQQAAAQ
-1041 QAQAAPPAQ
+1041 QAQAAPPPAQ

>member
-1 VGVID
+1 VAVID

-13 MSMEVVPEGKDEPES
+13 MSTEVVPEGKDEPES

-106 SCEPVGPEDQIVA
+106 SCEPVGPEDQTVA

-161 RFRDVPFAVP
+161 RFRDVPFSVP
-171 EMSESDFNALSSEN
+171 EMSEGDFNALSAED
-185 GVEITGFERVE
+185 GIEITGFERVE

-204 QRVVQQ
+204 QRIVQQ

-328 AENNRTNPWTMTE
+328 AENDRTNPWTMTE

-512 SLNKM
+512 SLNK
-517 LALDTL
+517 
-523 IPLIDGSVKLN
+523 
-534 KDIVEGDI
+534 
-542 VVGSNGKGTK
+542 
-552 VIKAHPVQ
+552 
-560 VPERAFE
+560 
-567 IVFQTGDV
+567 
-575 IRSGGEH
+575 
-582 RWAVKVCGEKY
+582 
-593 QNMSPDWEKLPA
+593 
-605 ERIFDLMQSG
+605 
-615 HHVYV
+615 
-620 PRVQSPDFTEKELPM
+620 
-635 DPYVF
+635 
-640 GAWLGDGNSHTNRFT
+640 
-655 TQDAEIL
+655 
-662 DAFEKWA
+662 
-669 KGFYKGGV
+669 
-677 EKCSKQHSGKAITYQ
+677 
-692 VVNTPFRKILKDL
+692 
-705 GCLKDSRYEDTKY
+705 
-718 NVKHIPEIYL
+718 
-728 RGSFEQ
+728 
-734 RLALLRGLMDTD
+734 
-746 GHISKNGDSIFCSSE
+746 
-761 PALIESFVKLIETFG
+761 
-776 CKAGVNWRE
+776 
-785 TCGHKFP
+785 
-792 NAKPAAHV
+792 
-800 VFATPFCPVTL
+800 
-811 PAKVARWRT
+811 
-820 REKFWEKQR
+820 
-829 IVSIRE
+829 
-835 IPVEPMRCLSVE
+835 
-847 ADDELYCC
+847 
-855 GQKMTV
+855 
-861 TANTATGITAIM
+861 TATGITAIM

-1026 VVPQIA
+1026 AVPQIA
-1032 QQVQQAQAQ
+1032 QQVQQAAAQ
-1041 QAQAAPPAQ
+1041 QAQAAHPPAQ
-1050 GEQPPAQGPVPM
+1050 GEQPPAQGAVPG

>member
-13 MSMEVVPEGKDEPES
+13 MSTEVIPEGKDEPES

-161 RFRDVPFAVP
+161 RFRDVPFAVL

-185 GVEITGFERVE
+185 GVEITGFKRVE

-204 QRVVQQ
+204 QRIVQQ

-328 AENNRTNPWTMTE
+328 AENDRTNPWTMTE

-512 SLNKM
+512 SLNK
-517 LALDTL
+517 
-523 IPLIDGSVKLN
+523 
-534 KDIVEGDI
+534 
-542 VVGSNGKGTK
+542 
-552 VIKAHPVQ
+552 
-560 VPERAFE
+560 
-567 IVFQTGDV
+567 
-575 IRSGGEH
+575 
-582 RWAVKVCGEKY
+582 
-593 QNMSPDWEKLPA
+593 
-605 ERIFDLMQSG
+605 
-615 HHVYV
+615 
-620 PRVQSPDFTEKELPM
+620 
-635 DPYVF
+635 
-640 GAWLGDGNSHTNRFT
+640 
-655 TQDAEIL
+655 
-662 DAFEKWA
+662 
-669 KGFYKGGV
+669 
-677 EKCSKQHSGKAITYQ
+677 
-692 VVNTPFRKILKDL
+692 
-705 GCLKDSRYEDTKY
+705 
-718 NVKHIPEIYL
+718 
-728 RGSFEQ
+728 
-734 RLALLRGLMDTD
+734 
-746 GHISKNGDSIFCSSE
+746 
-761 PALIESFVKLIETFG
+761 
-776 CKAGVNWRE
+776 
-785 TCGHKFP
+785 
-792 NAKPAAHV
+792 
-800 VFATPFCPVTL
+800 
-811 PAKVARWRT
+811 
-820 REKFWEKQR
+820 
-829 IVSIRE
+829 
-835 IPVEPMRCLSVE
+835 
-847 ADDELYCC
+847 
-855 GQKMTV
+855 
-861 TANTATGITAIM
+861 TATGITALM

-888 ETGVRNLF
+888 ETGVRSLF
-896 VKALSLNRQFVRD
+896 VKALSLNRQFMRD

-1032 QQVQQAQAQ
+1032 QQVQQAAAQ
-1041 QAQAAPPAQ
+1041 QAQAAPPPAQ
-1050 GEQPPAQGPVPM
+1050 GEQPPAQGAVPG
-1062 QGGAP
+1062 QGGGP
-1067 V
+1067 I

>member
-1 VGVID
+1 MGVID

-13 MSMEVVPEGKDEPES
+13 MSTEVIPEGKDEPES

-161 RFRDVPFAVP
+161 RFRDVPFAVL

-185 GVEITGFERVE
+185 GVEITGFKRVE

-204 QRVVQQ
+204 QRIVQQ

-328 AENNRTNPWTMTE
+328 AENDRTNPWTMTE

-512 SLNKM
+512 SLNK
-517 LALDTL
+517 
-523 IPLIDGSVKLN
+523 
-534 KDIVEGDI
+534 
-542 VVGSNGKGTK
+542 
-552 VIKAHPVQ
+552 
-560 VPERAFE
+560 
-567 IVFQTGDV
+567 
-575 IRSGGEH
+575 
-582 RWAVKVCGEKY
+582 
-593 QNMSPDWEKLPA
+593 
-605 ERIFDLMQSG
+605 
-615 HHVYV
+615 
-620 PRVQSPDFTEKELPM
+620 
-635 DPYVF
+635 
-640 GAWLGDGNSHTNRFT
+640 
-655 TQDAEIL
+655 
-662 DAFEKWA
+662 
-669 KGFYKGGV
+669 
-677 EKCSKQHSGKAITYQ
+677 
-692 VVNTPFRKILKDL
+692 
-705 GCLKDSRYEDTKY
+705 
-718 NVKHIPEIYL
+718 
-728 RGSFEQ
+728 
-734 RLALLRGLMDTD
+734 
-746 GHISKNGDSIFCSSE
+746 
-761 PALIESFVKLIETFG
+761 
-776 CKAGVNWRE
+776 
-785 TCGHKFP
+785 
-792 NAKPAAHV
+792 
-800 VFATPFCPVTL
+800 
-811 PAKVARWRT
+811 
-820 REKFWEKQR
+820 
-829 IVSIRE
+829 
-835 IPVEPMRCLSVE
+835 
-847 ADDELYCC
+847 
-855 GQKMTV
+855 
-861 TANTATGITAIM
+861 TATGITALM

-888 ETGVRNLF
+888 ETGVRSLF
-896 VKALSLNRQFVRD
+896 VKALSLNRQFMRD

-1032 QQVQQAQAQ
+1032 QQVQQAAAQ
-1041 QAQAAPPAQ
+1041 QAQAAPPPAQ
-1050 GEQPPAQGPVPM
+1050 GEQPPAQGAVPG
-1062 QGGAP
+1062 QGGGP
-1067 V
+1067 I

>member
-1 VGVID
+1 VAVID

-13 MSMEVVPEGKDEPES
+13 MSTEVVPEGKDEPES

-204 QRVVQQ
+204 QRIVQQ

-328 AENNRTNPWTMTE
+328 AENDRTNPWTMTE

-512 SLNKM
+512 SLNK
-517 LALDTL
+517 
-523 IPLIDGSVKLN
+523 
-534 KDIVEGDI
+534 
-542 VVGSNGKGTK
+542 
-552 VIKAHPVQ
+552 
-560 VPERAFE
+560 
-567 IVFQTGDV
+567 
-575 IRSGGEH
+575 
-582 RWAVKVCGEKY
+582 
-593 QNMSPDWEKLPA
+593 
-605 ERIFDLMQSG
+605 
-615 HHVYV
+615 
-620 PRVQSPDFTEKELPM
+620 
-635 DPYVF
+635 
-640 GAWLGDGNSHTNRFT
+640 
-655 TQDAEIL
+655 
-662 DAFEKWA
+662 
-669 KGFYKGGV
+669 
-677 EKCSKQHSGKAITYQ
+677 
-692 VVNTPFRKILKDL
+692 
-705 GCLKDSRYEDTKY
+705 
-718 NVKHIPEIYL
+718 
-728 RGSFEQ
+728 
-734 RLALLRGLMDTD
+734 
-746 GHISKNGDSIFCSSE
+746 
-761 PALIESFVKLIETFG
+761 
-776 CKAGVNWRE
+776 
-785 TCGHKFP
+785 
-792 NAKPAAHV
+792 
-800 VFATPFCPVTL
+800 
-811 PAKVARWRT
+811 
-820 REKFWEKQR
+820 
-829 IVSIRE
+829 
-835 IPVEPMRCLSVE
+835 
-847 ADDELYCC
+847 
-855 GQKMTV
+855 
-861 TANTATGITAIM
+861 TATGITALM

-888 ETGVRNLF
+888 ETGVRSLF

>member
-1 VGVID
+1 
-6 EMIEIME
+6 ME
-13 MSMEVVPEGKDEPES
+13 MSTEVVPEGKDEPES

-204 QRVVQQ
+204 QRIVQQ

-328 AENNRTNPWTMTE
+328 AENDRTNPWTMTE

-465 RTDMPGAVRPL
+465 RTDVPGAVRPL

-512 SLNKM
+512 SLNK
-517 LALDTL
+517 
-523 IPLIDGSVKLN
+523 
-534 KDIVEGDI
+534 
-542 VVGSNGKGTK
+542 
-552 VIKAHPVQ
+552 
-560 VPERAFE
+560 
-567 IVFQTGDV
+567 
-575 IRSGGEH
+575 
-582 RWAVKVCGEKY
+582 
-593 QNMSPDWEKLPA
+593 
-605 ERIFDLMQSG
+605 
-615 HHVYV
+615 
-620 PRVQSPDFTEKELPM
+620 
-635 DPYVF
+635 
-640 GAWLGDGNSHTNRFT
+640 
-655 TQDAEIL
+655 
-662 DAFEKWA
+662 
-669 KGFYKGGV
+669 
-677 EKCSKQHSGKAITYQ
+677 
-692 VVNTPFRKILKDL
+692 
-705 GCLKDSRYEDTKY
+705 
-718 NVKHIPEIYL
+718 
-728 RGSFEQ
+728 
-734 RLALLRGLMDTD
+734 
-746 GHISKNGDSIFCSSE
+746 
-761 PALIESFVKLIETFG
+761 
-776 CKAGVNWRE
+776 
-785 TCGHKFP
+785 
-792 NAKPAAHV
+792 
-800 VFATPFCPVTL
+800 
-811 PAKVARWRT
+811 
-820 REKFWEKQR
+820 
-829 IVSIRE
+829 
-835 IPVEPMRCLSVE
+835 
-847 ADDELYCC
+847 
-855 GQKMTV
+855 
-861 TANTATGITAIM
+861 TATGITALM

-1032 QQVQQAQAQ
+1032 QQVQQAAAQ

>member
-1 VGVID
+1 
-6 EMIEIME
+6 MIEIME
-13 MSMEVVPEGKDEPES
+13 MSTEVVPEGKDEPES

-106 SCEPVGPEDQIVA
+106 SCEPVGPEDQTVA

-161 RFRDVPFAVP
+161 RFRDVPFSVP
-171 EMSESDFNALSSEN
+171 EMSESDFNALSAED
-185 GVEITGFERVE
+185 GIEITGFERVE

-204 QRVVQQ
+204 QRIVQQ

-328 AENNRTNPWTMTE
+328 AENDRTNPWTMTE

-512 SLNKM
+512 SLNK
-517 LALDTL
+517 
-523 IPLIDGSVKLN
+523 
-534 KDIVEGDI
+534 
-542 VVGSNGKGTK
+542 
-552 VIKAHPVQ
+552 
-560 VPERAFE
+560 
-567 IVFQTGDV
+567 
-575 IRSGGEH
+575 
-582 RWAVKVCGEKY
+582 
-593 QNMSPDWEKLPA
+593 
-605 ERIFDLMQSG
+605 
-615 HHVYV
+615 
-620 PRVQSPDFTEKELPM
+620 
-635 DPYVF
+635 
-640 GAWLGDGNSHTNRFT
+640 
-655 TQDAEIL
+655 
-662 DAFEKWA
+662 
-669 KGFYKGGV
+669 
-677 EKCSKQHSGKAITYQ
+677 
-692 VVNTPFRKILKDL
+692 
-705 GCLKDSRYEDTKY
+705 
-718 NVKHIPEIYL
+718 
-728 RGSFEQ
+728 
-734 RLALLRGLMDTD
+734 
-746 GHISKNGDSIFCSSE
+746 
-761 PALIESFVKLIETFG
+761 
-776 CKAGVNWRE
+776 
-785 TCGHKFP
+785 
-792 NAKPAAHV
+792 
-800 VFATPFCPVTL
+800 
-811 PAKVARWRT
+811 
-820 REKFWEKQR
+820 
-829 IVSIRE
+829 
-835 IPVEPMRCLSVE
+835 
-847 ADDELYCC
+847 
-855 GQKMTV
+855 
-861 TANTATGITAIM
+861 TATGITAIM

-1032 QQVQQAQAQ
+1032 QQVQQAAAQ
-1041 QAQAAPPAQ
+1041 QAQAAHPPAQ
-1050 GEQPPAQGPVPM
+1050 GEQPPAQGAVPG

>member
-1 VGVID
+1 
-6 EMIEIME
+6 MIEIME
-13 MSMEVVPEGKDEPES
+13 MSTEVIPEGKDEPES

-161 RFRDVPFAVP
+161 RFRDVPFAVL

-185 GVEITGFERVE
+185 GVEITGFKRVE

-204 QRVVQQ
+204 QRIVQQ

-328 AENNRTNPWTMTE
+328 AENDRTNPWTMTE

-512 SLNKM
+512 SLNK
-517 LALDTL
+517 
-523 IPLIDGSVKLN
+523 
-534 KDIVEGDI
+534 
-542 VVGSNGKGTK
+542 
-552 VIKAHPVQ
+552 
-560 VPERAFE
+560 
-567 IVFQTGDV
+567 
-575 IRSGGEH
+575 
-582 RWAVKVCGEKY
+582 
-593 QNMSPDWEKLPA
+593 
-605 ERIFDLMQSG
+605 
-615 HHVYV
+615 
-620 PRVQSPDFTEKELPM
+620 
-635 DPYVF
+635 
-640 GAWLGDGNSHTNRFT
+640 
-655 TQDAEIL
+655 
-662 DAFEKWA
+662 
-669 KGFYKGGV
+669 
-677 EKCSKQHSGKAITYQ
+677 
-692 VVNTPFRKILKDL
+692 
-705 GCLKDSRYEDTKY
+705 
-718 NVKHIPEIYL
+718 
-728 RGSFEQ
+728 
-734 RLALLRGLMDTD
+734 
-746 GHISKNGDSIFCSSE
+746 
-761 PALIESFVKLIETFG
+761 
-776 CKAGVNWRE
+776 
-785 TCGHKFP
+785 
-792 NAKPAAHV
+792 
-800 VFATPFCPVTL
+800 
-811 PAKVARWRT
+811 
-820 REKFWEKQR
+820 
-829 IVSIRE
+829 
-835 IPVEPMRCLSVE
+835 
-847 ADDELYCC
+847 
-855 GQKMTV
+855 
-861 TANTATGITAIM
+861 TATGITALM

-888 ETGVRNLF
+888 ETGVRSLF
-896 VKALSLNRQFVRD
+896 VKALSLNRQFMRD

-1032 QQVQQAQAQ
+1032 QQVQQAAAQ
-1041 QAQAAPPAQ
+1041 QAQAAPPPAQ
-1050 GEQPPAQGPVPM
+1050 GEQPPAQGAVPG
-1062 QGGAP
+1062 QGGGP
-1067 V
+1067 I

>member
-1 VGVID
+1 
-6 EMIEIME
+6 MIEIME
-13 MSMEVVPEGKDEPES
+13 MSTEVVPEGKDEPES

-161 RFRDVPFAVP
+161 RFRDVPFAVL

-204 QRVVQQ
+204 QRIVQQ

-237 LATYFNVEG
+237 LATYSNVEG
-246 KRAILDYSGPVYEV
+246 KRAILNYSGPVYEV

-328 AENNRTNPWTMTE
+328 AENDRTNPWTMTE

-512 SLNKM
+512 SLNK
-517 LALDTL
+517 
-523 IPLIDGSVKLN
+523 
-534 KDIVEGDI
+534 
-542 VVGSNGKGTK
+542 
-552 VIKAHPVQ
+552 
-560 VPERAFE
+560 
-567 IVFQTGDV
+567 
-575 IRSGGEH
+575 
-582 RWAVKVCGEKY
+582 
-593 QNMSPDWEKLPA
+593 
-605 ERIFDLMQSG
+605 
-615 HHVYV
+615 
-620 PRVQSPDFTEKELPM
+620 
-635 DPYVF
+635 
-640 GAWLGDGNSHTNRFT
+640 
-655 TQDAEIL
+655 
-662 DAFEKWA
+662 
-669 KGFYKGGV
+669 
-677 EKCSKQHSGKAITYQ
+677 
-692 VVNTPFRKILKDL
+692 
-705 GCLKDSRYEDTKY
+705 
-718 NVKHIPEIYL
+718 
-728 RGSFEQ
+728 
-734 RLALLRGLMDTD
+734 
-746 GHISKNGDSIFCSSE
+746 
-761 PALIESFVKLIETFG
+761 
-776 CKAGVNWRE
+776 
-785 TCGHKFP
+785 
-792 NAKPAAHV
+792 
-800 VFATPFCPVTL
+800 
-811 PAKVARWRT
+811 
-820 REKFWEKQR
+820 
-829 IVSIRE
+829 
-835 IPVEPMRCLSVE
+835 
-847 ADDELYCC
+847 
-855 GQKMTV
+855 
-861 TANTATGITAIM
+861 TATGITALM

-888 ETGVRNLF
+888 ETGVRSLF

-1026 VVPQIA
+1026 AVPQIA
-1032 QQVQQAQAQ
+1032 QQVQQAAAQ
-1041 QAQAAPPAQ
+1041 QAQAGSPPAQ
-1050 GEQPPAQGPVPM
+1050 GEQPPAQGAVPA

-1067 V
+1067 A

>member
-1 VGVID
+1 
-6 EMIEIME
+6 
-13 MSMEVVPEGKDEPES
+13 MEVVPEGKDEPES

-106 SCEPVGPEDQIVA
+106 SCEPVGPEDQTVA

-204 QRVVQQ
+204 QRIVQQ

-328 AENNRTNPWTMTE
+328 AENDRTNPWTMTE

-357 WGLFDPDG
+357 WGLFDSDG

-465 RTDMPGAVRPL
+465 RTDVPGAVRPL

-512 SLNKM
+512 SLNK
-517 LALDTL
+517 
-523 IPLIDGSVKLN
+523 
-534 KDIVEGDI
+534 
-542 VVGSNGKGTK
+542 
-552 VIKAHPVQ
+552 
-560 VPERAFE
+560 
-567 IVFQTGDV
+567 
-575 IRSGGEH
+575 
-582 RWAVKVCGEKY
+582 
-593 QNMSPDWEKLPA
+593 
-605 ERIFDLMQSG
+605 
-615 HHVYV
+615 
-620 PRVQSPDFTEKELPM
+620 
-635 DPYVF
+635 
-640 GAWLGDGNSHTNRFT
+640 
-655 TQDAEIL
+655 
-662 DAFEKWA
+662 
-669 KGFYKGGV
+669 
-677 EKCSKQHSGKAITYQ
+677 
-692 VVNTPFRKILKDL
+692 
-705 GCLKDSRYEDTKY
+705 
-718 NVKHIPEIYL
+718 
-728 RGSFEQ
+728 
-734 RLALLRGLMDTD
+734 
-746 GHISKNGDSIFCSSE
+746 
-761 PALIESFVKLIETFG
+761 
-776 CKAGVNWRE
+776 
-785 TCGHKFP
+785 
-792 NAKPAAHV
+792 
-800 VFATPFCPVTL
+800 
-811 PAKVARWRT
+811 
-820 REKFWEKQR
+820 
-829 IVSIRE
+829 
-835 IPVEPMRCLSVE
+835 
-847 ADDELYCC
+847 
-855 GQKMTV
+855 
-861 TANTATGITAIM
+861 TATGITALM

-888 ETGVRNLF
+888 ETGVRSLF
-896 VKALSLNRQFVRD
+896 VKALSLNRQFMRD

-1026 VVPQIA
+1026 AVPQIA
-1032 QQVQQAQAQ
+1032 QQVQQAAAQ

>member
-1 VGVID
+1 
-6 EMIEIME
+6 MIEIME
-13 MSMEVVPEGKDEPES
+13 MSTEVVPEGKDEPES

-196 IPPDEVSV
+196 ILPDEVSV
-204 QRVVQQ
+204 QRIVQQ

-237 LATYFNVEG
+237 LATYSNVEG

-328 AENNRTNPWTMTE
+328 AENDRTNPWTMTE

-357 WGLFDPDG
+357 WGLFDSDG

-453 ESLVNPRPGGVV
+453 ESWVNPRPGGVV
-465 RTDMPGAVRPL
+465 RTDVPGAVRPL

-512 SLNKM
+512 SLNK
-517 LALDTL
+517 
-523 IPLIDGSVKLN
+523 
-534 KDIVEGDI
+534 
-542 VVGSNGKGTK
+542 
-552 VIKAHPVQ
+552 
-560 VPERAFE
+560 
-567 IVFQTGDV
+567 
-575 IRSGGEH
+575 
-582 RWAVKVCGEKY
+582 
-593 QNMSPDWEKLPA
+593 
-605 ERIFDLMQSG
+605 
-615 HHVYV
+615 
-620 PRVQSPDFTEKELPM
+620 
-635 DPYVF
+635 
-640 GAWLGDGNSHTNRFT
+640 
-655 TQDAEIL
+655 
-662 DAFEKWA
+662 
-669 KGFYKGGV
+669 
-677 EKCSKQHSGKAITYQ
+677 
-692 VVNTPFRKILKDL
+692 
-705 GCLKDSRYEDTKY
+705 
-718 NVKHIPEIYL
+718 
-728 RGSFEQ
+728 
-734 RLALLRGLMDTD
+734 
-746 GHISKNGDSIFCSSE
+746 
-761 PALIESFVKLIETFG
+761 
-776 CKAGVNWRE
+776 
-785 TCGHKFP
+785 
-792 NAKPAAHV
+792 
-800 VFATPFCPVTL
+800 
-811 PAKVARWRT
+811 
-820 REKFWEKQR
+820 
-829 IVSIRE
+829 
-835 IPVEPMRCLSVE
+835 
-847 ADDELYCC
+847 
-855 GQKMTV
+855 
-861 TANTATGITAIM
+861 TATGITALM

-888 ETGVRNLF
+888 ETGVRSLF
-896 VKALSLNRQFVRD
+896 VKALSLNRQFMRD

-1032 QQVQQAQAQ
+1032 QQVQQAAAQ

>member
-1 VGVID
+1 
-6 EMIEIME
+6 MIEIME
-13 MSMEVVPEGKDEPES
+13 MSTEVVPEGKDEPES

-106 SCEPVGPEDQIVA
+106 SCEPVGPEDQTVA

-161 RFRDVPFAVP
+161 RFRDVPFSVP
-171 EMSESDFNALSSEN
+171 EMSESDFNALSAED
-185 GVEITGFERVE
+185 GIEITGFERVE

-204 QRVVQQ
+204 QRIVQQ

-328 AENNRTNPWTMTE
+328 AENDRTNPWTMTE

-512 SLNKM
+512 SLNK
-517 LALDTL
+517 
-523 IPLIDGSVKLN
+523 
-534 KDIVEGDI
+534 
-542 VVGSNGKGTK
+542 
-552 VIKAHPVQ
+552 
-560 VPERAFE
+560 
-567 IVFQTGDV
+567 
-575 IRSGGEH
+575 
-582 RWAVKVCGEKY
+582 
-593 QNMSPDWEKLPA
+593 
-605 ERIFDLMQSG
+605 
-615 HHVYV
+615 
-620 PRVQSPDFTEKELPM
+620 
-635 DPYVF
+635 
-640 GAWLGDGNSHTNRFT
+640 
-655 TQDAEIL
+655 
-662 DAFEKWA
+662 
-669 KGFYKGGV
+669 
-677 EKCSKQHSGKAITYQ
+677 
-692 VVNTPFRKILKDL
+692 
-705 GCLKDSRYEDTKY
+705 
-718 NVKHIPEIYL
+718 
-728 RGSFEQ
+728 
-734 RLALLRGLMDTD
+734 
-746 GHISKNGDSIFCSSE
+746 
-761 PALIESFVKLIETFG
+761 
-776 CKAGVNWRE
+776 
-785 TCGHKFP
+785 
-792 NAKPAAHV
+792 
-800 VFATPFCPVTL
+800 
-811 PAKVARWRT
+811 
-820 REKFWEKQR
+820 
-829 IVSIRE
+829 
-835 IPVEPMRCLSVE
+835 
-847 ADDELYCC
+847 
-855 GQKMTV
+855 
-861 TANTATGITAIM
+861 TATGITAIM

-1026 VVPQIA
+1026 AVPQIA
-1032 QQVQQAQAQ
+1032 QQVQQAAAQ
-1041 QAQAAPPAQ
+1041 QAQAAHPPAQ
-1050 GEQPPAQGPVPM
+1050 GEQPPAQGAVPG

>member
-1 VGVID
+1 
-6 EMIEIME
+6 ME
-13 MSMEVVPEGKDEPES
+13 MSTEVVPEGKDEPES

-196 IPPDEVSV
+196 ILPDEVSV
-204 QRVVQQ
+204 QRIVQQ

-237 LATYFNVEG
+237 LATYSNVEG

-328 AENNRTNPWTMTE
+328 AENDRTNPWTMTE

-357 WGLFDPDG
+357 WGLFDSDG

-465 RTDMPGAVRPL
+465 RTDVPGAVRPL

-512 SLNKM
+512 SLNK
-517 LALDTL
+517 
-523 IPLIDGSVKLN
+523 
-534 KDIVEGDI
+534 
-542 VVGSNGKGTK
+542 
-552 VIKAHPVQ
+552 
-560 VPERAFE
+560 
-567 IVFQTGDV
+567 
-575 IRSGGEH
+575 
-582 RWAVKVCGEKY
+582 
-593 QNMSPDWEKLPA
+593 
-605 ERIFDLMQSG
+605 
-615 HHVYV
+615 
-620 PRVQSPDFTEKELPM
+620 
-635 DPYVF
+635 
-640 GAWLGDGNSHTNRFT
+640 
-655 TQDAEIL
+655 
-662 DAFEKWA
+662 
-669 KGFYKGGV
+669 
-677 EKCSKQHSGKAITYQ
+677 
-692 VVNTPFRKILKDL
+692 
-705 GCLKDSRYEDTKY
+705 
-718 NVKHIPEIYL
+718 
-728 RGSFEQ
+728 
-734 RLALLRGLMDTD
+734 
-746 GHISKNGDSIFCSSE
+746 
-761 PALIESFVKLIETFG
+761 
-776 CKAGVNWRE
+776 
-785 TCGHKFP
+785 
-792 NAKPAAHV
+792 
-800 VFATPFCPVTL
+800 
-811 PAKVARWRT
+811 
-820 REKFWEKQR
+820 
-829 IVSIRE
+829 
-835 IPVEPMRCLSVE
+835 
-847 ADDELYCC
+847 
-855 GQKMTV
+855 
-861 TANTATGITAIM
+861 TATGITALM

-888 ETGVRNLF
+888 ETGVRSLF
-896 VKALSLNRQFVRD
+896 VKALSLNRQFMRD

-1026 VVPQIA
+1026 AVPQIA

-1041 QAQAAPPAQ
+1041 QAQAAPPGGTTAQ
-1050 GEQPPAQGPVPM
+1050 GKQPPAQGPVPM

>member
-1 VGVID
+1 
-6 EMIEIME
+6 ME
-13 MSMEVVPEGKDEPES
+13 MSTEVVPEGKDEPES

-106 SCEPVGPEDQIVA
+106 SCEPVGPEDQTVA

-129 FTRRGDGFVVAY
+129 FTRRGDGFIVAY

-204 QRVVQQ
+204 QRIVQQ

-269 PEAEELRDARFV
+269 PEAEELRNARFV

-328 AENNRTNPWTMTE
+328 AENDRTNPWTMTE

-465 RTDMPGAVRPL
+465 RTDVPGAVRPL

-512 SLNKM
+512 SLNK
-517 LALDTL
+517 
-523 IPLIDGSVKLN
+523 
-534 KDIVEGDI
+534 
-542 VVGSNGKGTK
+542 
-552 VIKAHPVQ
+552 
-560 VPERAFE
+560 
-567 IVFQTGDV
+567 
-575 IRSGGEH
+575 
-582 RWAVKVCGEKY
+582 
-593 QNMSPDWEKLPA
+593 
-605 ERIFDLMQSG
+605 
-615 HHVYV
+615 
-620 PRVQSPDFTEKELPM
+620 
-635 DPYVF
+635 
-640 GAWLGDGNSHTNRFT
+640 
-655 TQDAEIL
+655 
-662 DAFEKWA
+662 
-669 KGFYKGGV
+669 
-677 EKCSKQHSGKAITYQ
+677 
-692 VVNTPFRKILKDL
+692 
-705 GCLKDSRYEDTKY
+705 
-718 NVKHIPEIYL
+718 
-728 RGSFEQ
+728 
-734 RLALLRGLMDTD
+734 
-746 GHISKNGDSIFCSSE
+746 
-761 PALIESFVKLIETFG
+761 
-776 CKAGVNWRE
+776 
-785 TCGHKFP
+785 
-792 NAKPAAHV
+792 
-800 VFATPFCPVTL
+800 
-811 PAKVARWRT
+811 
-820 REKFWEKQR
+820 
-829 IVSIRE
+829 
-835 IPVEPMRCLSVE
+835 
-847 ADDELYCC
+847 
-855 GQKMTV
+855 
-861 TANTATGITAIM
+861 TATGITALM

-888 ETGVRNLF
+888 ETGVRSLF
-896 VKALSLNRQFVRD
+896 VKALSLNRQFMRD

-1026 VVPQIA
+1026 AVPQIA
-1032 QQVQQAQAQ
+1032 QQVQQAAAQ

>member
-1 VGVID
+1 
-6 EMIEIME
+6 ME
-13 MSMEVVPEGKDEPES
+13 MSTEVIPEGKDEPES

-161 RFRDVPFAVP
+161 RFRDVPFAVL

-185 GVEITGFERVE
+185 GVEITGFKRVE

-204 QRVVQQ
+204 QRIVQQ

-328 AENNRTNPWTMTE
+328 AENDRTNPWTMTE

-512 SLNKM
+512 SLNK
-517 LALDTL
+517 
-523 IPLIDGSVKLN
+523 
-534 KDIVEGDI
+534 
-542 VVGSNGKGTK
+542 
-552 VIKAHPVQ
+552 
-560 VPERAFE
+560 
-567 IVFQTGDV
+567 
-575 IRSGGEH
+575 
-582 RWAVKVCGEKY
+582 
-593 QNMSPDWEKLPA
+593 
-605 ERIFDLMQSG
+605 
-615 HHVYV
+615 
-620 PRVQSPDFTEKELPM
+620 
-635 DPYVF
+635 
-640 GAWLGDGNSHTNRFT
+640 
-655 TQDAEIL
+655 
-662 DAFEKWA
+662 
-669 KGFYKGGV
+669 
-677 EKCSKQHSGKAITYQ
+677 
-692 VVNTPFRKILKDL
+692 
-705 GCLKDSRYEDTKY
+705 
-718 NVKHIPEIYL
+718 
-728 RGSFEQ
+728 
-734 RLALLRGLMDTD
+734 
-746 GHISKNGDSIFCSSE
+746 
-761 PALIESFVKLIETFG
+761 
-776 CKAGVNWRE
+776 
-785 TCGHKFP
+785 
-792 NAKPAAHV
+792 
-800 VFATPFCPVTL
+800 
-811 PAKVARWRT
+811 
-820 REKFWEKQR
+820 
-829 IVSIRE
+829 
-835 IPVEPMRCLSVE
+835 
-847 ADDELYCC
+847 
-855 GQKMTV
+855 
-861 TANTATGITAIM
+861 TATGITALM

-888 ETGVRNLF
+888 ETGVRSLF
-896 VKALSLNRQFVRD
+896 VKALSLNRQFMRD

-1032 QQVQQAQAQ
+1032 QQVQQAAAQ
-1041 QAQAAPPAQ
+1041 QAQAAPPPAQ
-1050 GEQPPAQGPVPM
+1050 GEQPPAQGAVPG
-1062 QGGAP
+1062 QGGGP
-1067 V
+1067 I

>member
-1 VGVID
+1 
-6 EMIEIME
+6 MIEIME
-13 MSMEVVPEGKDEPES
+13 MSTEVVPEGKDEPES

-106 SCEPVGPEDQIVA
+106 SCEPVGPEDQTVA

-161 RFRDVPFAVP
+161 RFRDVPFSVL

-292 RRMESEG
+292 RRMESDG

-328 AENNRTNPWTMTE
+328 AENDRTNPWTMTE

-465 RTDMPGAVRPL
+465 RTDVPGAVRPL

-512 SLNKM
+512 SLNK
-517 LALDTL
+517 
-523 IPLIDGSVKLN
+523 
-534 KDIVEGDI
+534 
-542 VVGSNGKGTK
+542 
-552 VIKAHPVQ
+552 
-560 VPERAFE
+560 
-567 IVFQTGDV
+567 
-575 IRSGGEH
+575 
-582 RWAVKVCGEKY
+582 
-593 QNMSPDWEKLPA
+593 
-605 ERIFDLMQSG
+605 
-615 HHVYV
+615 
-620 PRVQSPDFTEKELPM
+620 
-635 DPYVF
+635 
-640 GAWLGDGNSHTNRFT
+640 
-655 TQDAEIL
+655 
-662 DAFEKWA
+662 
-669 KGFYKGGV
+669 
-677 EKCSKQHSGKAITYQ
+677 
-692 VVNTPFRKILKDL
+692 
-705 GCLKDSRYEDTKY
+705 
-718 NVKHIPEIYL
+718 
-728 RGSFEQ
+728 
-734 RLALLRGLMDTD
+734 
-746 GHISKNGDSIFCSSE
+746 
-761 PALIESFVKLIETFG
+761 
-776 CKAGVNWRE
+776 
-785 TCGHKFP
+785 
-792 NAKPAAHV
+792 
-800 VFATPFCPVTL
+800 
-811 PAKVARWRT
+811 
-820 REKFWEKQR
+820 
-829 IVSIRE
+829 
-835 IPVEPMRCLSVE
+835 
-847 ADDELYCC
+847 
-855 GQKMTV
+855 
-861 TANTATGITAIM
+861 TATGITAIM

-942 KQEVVQQQMIQL
+942 KQEIVQQQMIQL

-1032 QQVQQAQAQ
+1032 QQVQQAAAQ
-1041 QAQAAPPAQ
+1041 QAQAAPPPAQ

>member
-1 VGVID
+1 
-6 EMIEIME
+6 
-13 MSMEVVPEGKDEPES
+13 
-28 EEERLERALAVVKG
+28 
-42 DREASE
+42 
-48 ELQET
+48 
-53 LAPFREEAYRFY
+53 
-65 RGRALGNE
+65 
-73 RAGRSKVVSSDVM
+73 
-86 DAVEWVMPSL
+86 
-96 MRIYFSSDIV
+96 
-106 SCEPVGPEDQIVA
+106 
-119 ERVSALLNYQ
+119 
-129 FTRRGDGFVVAY
+129 
-141 KWFKDALIY
+141 
-150 GLGVAKISWED
+150 
-161 RFRDVPFAVP
+161 
-171 EMSESDFNALSSEN
+171 
-185 GVEITGFERVE
+185 
-196 IPPDEVSV
+196 
-204 QRVVQQ
+204 
-210 TVMGLPPDMPDDE
+210 VMGLPPDMPDDE

-237 LATYFNVEG
+237 LVTYFNVEG

-328 AENNRTNPWTMTE
+328 AENDRTNPWTMTE

-512 SLNKM
+512 SLNK
-517 LALDTL
+517 
-523 IPLIDGSVKLN
+523 
-534 KDIVEGDI
+534 
-542 VVGSNGKGTK
+542 
-552 VIKAHPVQ
+552 
-560 VPERAFE
+560 
-567 IVFQTGDV
+567 
-575 IRSGGEH
+575 
-582 RWAVKVCGEKY
+582 
-593 QNMSPDWEKLPA
+593 
-605 ERIFDLMQSG
+605 
-615 HHVYV
+615 
-620 PRVQSPDFTEKELPM
+620 
-635 DPYVF
+635 
-640 GAWLGDGNSHTNRFT
+640 
-655 TQDAEIL
+655 
-662 DAFEKWA
+662 
-669 KGFYKGGV
+669 
-677 EKCSKQHSGKAITYQ
+677 
-692 VVNTPFRKILKDL
+692 
-705 GCLKDSRYEDTKY
+705 
-718 NVKHIPEIYL
+718 
-728 RGSFEQ
+728 
-734 RLALLRGLMDTD
+734 
-746 GHISKNGDSIFCSSE
+746 
-761 PALIESFVKLIETFG
+761 
-776 CKAGVNWRE
+776 
-785 TCGHKFP
+785 
-792 NAKPAAHV
+792 
-800 VFATPFCPVTL
+800 
-811 PAKVARWRT
+811 
-820 REKFWEKQR
+820 
-829 IVSIRE
+829 
-835 IPVEPMRCLSVE
+835 
-847 ADDELYCC
+847 
-855 GQKMTV
+855 
-861 TANTATGITAIM
+861 TATGITAIM

-1026 VVPQIA
+1026 AVPQIA
-1032 QQVQQAQAQ
+1032 QQVQQAAAQ
-1041 QAQAAPPAQ
+1041 QAQAAHPPAQ
-1050 GEQPPAQGPVPM
+1050 GEQPPAQGAVPG